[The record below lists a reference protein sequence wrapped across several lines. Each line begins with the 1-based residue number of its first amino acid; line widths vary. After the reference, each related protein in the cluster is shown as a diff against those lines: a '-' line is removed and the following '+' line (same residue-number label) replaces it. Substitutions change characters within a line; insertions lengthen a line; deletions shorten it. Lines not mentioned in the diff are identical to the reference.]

1 MVLIM
6 SEGGQKLLFIGDDWA
21 EAHHDIEMV
30 DEAGQVLV
38 RTRLVEGLAGITA
51 LHELVAE
58 HLDPAGV
65 PDQVLVGIETERGP
79 WVQAVLA
86 AGYVV
91 YAINPMQVARYRE
104 RHSSSGAKSDAAD
117 AHLLAEIIRLDRA
130 HHRPIAGDSE
140 IAEHVKV
147 AARAHQTM
155 IWSRVRQVNALRS
168 LLREYYP
175 AALAAFG
182 TDLADRDALA
192 VLAAAPTPE
201 QGRRLSQA
209 RIETLLRRG
218 GRQRNIAATAAK
230 IKIALGSEQLS
241 VRAGVVPAYAAS
253 ASALIAVLTTMVTQ
267 TEVLAGQVEQGFGQH
282 PDAEI
287 YLSQPGL
294 GVILGARVLAEFGD
308 DPHRYADAKCRKNYS
323 GMSPITKASGTKQI
337 VLARYAR
344 NRRLGDALFRQAYS
358 ALRVSPGARDFYDRQ
373 RARGATHYQALRA
386 VANRLVGILHGC
398 LRHHTLY
405 DEHRAWHAADQELI
419 TAA

>member
-1 MVLIM
+1 MSIM
-6 SEGGQKLLFIGDDWA
+6 SEEAGLLFIGDDWA
-21 EAHHDIEMV
+21 EAHHDIEIE
-30 DEAGQVLV
+30 DDSGTVLI
-38 RTRLVEGLAGITA
+38 RKRLPEGLAGITA

-58 HLDPAGV
+58 HLDPTGE

-79 WVQAVLA
+79 WVQALLA
-86 AGYVV
+86 AGYTV

-104 RHSSSGAKSDAAD
+104 RHSTSGAKSDPAD
-117 AHLLAEIIRLDRA
+117 AHLLAEIVRLDRA
-130 HHRPIAGDSE
+130 HHRPVAGDSE

-155 IWSRVRQVNALRS
+155 IWSRVRQVNTLRS

-201 QGRRLSQA
+201 QGRRLSQS
-209 RIETLLRRG
+209 RIETVLRRG
-218 GRQRNIAATAAK
+218 GRQRNLAATASK
-230 IKIALGSEQLS
+230 IKTALGSEQLGA
-241 VRAGVVPAYAAS
+241 RPGVVPAYAAS
-253 ASALIAVLTTMVTQ
+253 ASALIAVLTTMTEQ

-287 YLSQPGL
+287 YRSQPGL

-308 DPHRYADAKCRKNYS
+308 DPHRYADARSRRNYS
-323 GMSPITKASGTKQI
+323 GMSPITKASGTKKV

-344 NRRLGDALFRQAYS
+344 NRRLGDALFLQAYS
-358 ALRVSPGARDFYDRQ
+358 ALRSSPGARAFYDRQ
-373 RARGATHYQALRA
+373 RDRGATHYQALRA

-405 DEHRAWHAADQELI
+405 DETQAWHTGHAEPI
-419 TAA
+419 TAAA

>member
-51 LHELVAE
+51 LHELVAA
-58 HLDPAGV
+58 HLDPAGE